1 MPSIVDRYLIAEV
14 AKTFLAIVLTL
25 MLILVSMLFL
35 RTLEQVNLGA
45 LNIDLVLRHLGLQLQ
60 TSGSSILPP
69 AFFITVL
76 ATLGRLAKDSEL
88 IALNACGI
96 GPGRVYRALLVL
108 AVPVAAATGWF
119 ALVLQPAAVAEIM
132 ELRLQQKEQ
141 TAQVAG
147 LQAGRFYLQ
156 EDGELVVYV
165 GEIREREGLRRVFL
179 LDRRE
184 GVARVVVSESG
195 RHGRDPESED
205 HLVTLVDGHRFDGT
219 PGEATFLVAS
229 FEEYQV
235 RIRSQEREQRA
246 ISKRSAAPTSSLIG
260 SDDLAD
266 RAELEQRFG
275 ATLSIFVLAV
285 MAIPLVALSPRQR
298 TSGRLFI
305 AFLAYFAF
313 FNLQRLADSWLIGG
327 ATPPWLG
334 GLWYQPLVLALV
346 YLMLVPDSLWLR
358 RLRRRLSGDRARS
371 APAGSLPPG

>member
-1 MPSIVDRYLIAEV
+1 MVPLVDRYLILEV
-14 AKTFLAIVLTL
+14 IKTFLAIVLTL

-60 TSGSSILPP
+60 TSGSSVLPP

-108 AVPVAAATGWF
+108 AVPVAAVTGWF
-119 ALVLQPAAVAEIM
+119 ALVLQPAAVTDIL

-141 TAQVAG
+141 AAQVAG

-156 EDGELVVYV
+156 ENGELVVYV
-165 GEIREREGLRRVFL
+165 GEIRDREGLQRVFI

-184 GVARVVVSESG
+184 GVARVVVSASG
-195 RHGRDPESED
+195 RHGRDPASED
-205 HLVTLVDGHRFDGT
+205 HLVTLVDGHRFDGK
-219 PGEATFLVAS
+219 PGEAAFLIAS
-229 FEEYQV
+229 FDEYQV
-235 RIRSQEREQRA
+235 RIRSREPEQPT

-260 SDDLAD
+260 TGELAD
-266 RAELEQRFG
+266 RAELERRFG
-275 ATLSIFVLAV
+275 AAGSIFVLAL
-285 MAIPLVALSPRQR
+285 MAVPLVALSPRQS
-298 TSGRLFI
+298 TTGRLFI

-313 FNLQRLADSWLIGG
+313 FNLQRLADSWLSGG
-327 ATPPWLG
+327 TTPPWLG
-334 GLWYQPLVLALV
+334 SLWYQPLVLGLV
-346 YLMLVPDSLWLR
+346 YLMLVPDSLWFR
-358 RLRRRLSGDRARS
+358 RLRRRLSGDSAARPI
-371 APAGSLPPG
+371 AETAPPG